1 MNIFL
6 MVLEIIGTVSFA
18 VSGAITGLK
27 KGMDVFGITV
37 LGATTAVGGGIMR
50 DILLG
55 ITPPAAFRDPRYMI
69 IAIVSSV
76 LIFIAQRKQVRM
88 DGHKVYDVLLKAT
101 DSIGL
106 GAFTVCGMN
115 AAIEAGACD
124 NYFLLVFVGVITGVG
139 GGVIRDV
146 LAGDMPYIFVK
157 HVYASAAIIGAVVFV
172 ILHTFAPYYVSLSA
186 GLVTIIVLRACSIKF
201 KWNLPR
207 IK

>member
-69 IAIVSSV
+69 IAIVSSE
-76 LIFIAQRKQVRM
+76 
-88 DGHKVYDVLLKAT
+88 
-101 DSIGL
+101 
-106 GAFTVCGMN
+106 
-115 AAIEAGACD
+115 EAGSYGWA
-124 NYFLLVFVGVITGVG
+124 
-139 GGVIRDV
+139 
-146 LAGDMPYIFVK
+146 
-157 HVYASAAIIGAVVFV
+157 
-172 ILHTFAPYYVSLSA
+172 
-186 GLVTIIVLRACSIKF
+186 
-201 KWNLPR
+201 
-207 IK
+207 